1 MVSFDS
7 STLGK
12 ELYCHGRLHVKKP
25 SGSPRFVFMVLLLDG
40 RELVFGSSLADQGIL
55 ADSTFS
61 CYWKE
66 VTVSVLNTVVTCF

>member
-1 MVSFDS
+1 MVLDS

-12 ELYCHGRLHVKKP
+12 ELYCHVRKRVEKP
-25 SGSPRFVFMVLLLDG
+25 SGSQGFVVMVLLFDG

-66 VTVSVLNTVVTCF
+66 VTVSVLNTVVTRF